1 MPDRFTRE
9 ATNHEPQDSMEAD
22 SGSRL
27 SSSELRHLAINN
39 GYKTWQPSIQSTGL
53 RSSELTHRTL
63 GQGPSS
69 RIAEQYLLGSRMVRG
84 DVRVQVSTRPYFND
98 DGLRTVSLIGQED
111 AHPDDVVPLPSPQA
125 IDTTLGDAV
134 AGRRSRRSFASEE
147 MSLQQLTD
155 IIGHSIAETGRA
167 RVELSDGGQVQFPLY
182 AAANGGGL
190 RPIDAYVLPLRV
202 EGLAPVVHR
211 YDKRRHALIRTPDA
225 ADAARIVDTCIS
237 PPDQDHLSRSSAVF
251 ILAGRPWRSMR
262 KYGARGL
269 RFLFVEAGHVAASMG
284 LAASALEFGAVEC
297 GSLCDDEVHDL
308 LGIDGLFETY
318 IHSVIVGR
326 RTS

>member
-1 MPDRFTRE
+1 MSDRPARKI
-9 ATNHEPQDSMEAD
+9 NHKPLGAEEVE
-22 SGSRL
+22 SGFLL

-39 GYKTWQPSIQSTGL
+39 GYKTWQPSIRSTGL

-69 RIAEQYLLGSRMVRG
+69 RIAEQYLLASRLARG
-84 DVRVQVSTRPYFND
+84 DVRVQVSTRPYFSD
-98 DGLRTVSLIGQED
+98 EGLRTVSLIGQED
-111 AHPDDVVPLPSPQA
+111 AHPDDVIPLPIPRT
-125 IDTTLGDAV
+125 IDAGLGETIM
-134 AGRRSRRSFASEE
+134 GRRSRRSFESEAI
-147 MSLQQLTD
+147 SLQQLTD
-155 IIGHSIAETGRA
+155 IIGHSLAETGRA
-167 RVELSDGGQVQFPLY
+167 RVELSSGDEVQFPLY

-190 RPIDAYVLPLRV
+190 RPLDAYVLPLRV
-202 EGLAPVVHR
+202 EGLCPVVHR
-211 YDKRRHALIRTPDA
+211 YDKRRHALIRTPNA
-225 ADAARIVDTCIS
+225 ADATKIVDTCIS
-237 PPDQDHLSRSSAVF
+237 PPDQEHMSRSSVVF

-269 RFLFVEAGHVAASMG
+269 RFLFVEAGHIAALMG
-284 LAASALEFGAVEC
+284 LAASALNLGAVEC

-326 RTS
+326 NIS